1 MVFNNILGLFYMS
14 LLIVDVLK
22 ELRRCTAELKESND
36 KWEAKEQM
44 ALEQYNLEQGYE
56 PTTVLRPGND
66 AAAPAGSIKHT
77 QTSNR
82 GAKDE
87 L

>member
-1 MVFNNILGLFYMS
+1 MS
-14 LLIVDVLK
+14 LTLVDVVK
-22 ELRRCTAELKESND
+22 ELKRCTAELKESND

-56 PTTVLRPGND
+56 PTTTLRSSND
-66 AAAPAGSIKHT
+66 ATAPTGSIKHT

>member
-1 MVFNNILGLFYMS
+1 VVFNNILELFYMS

-56 PTTVLRPGND
+56 PTTILRPGND
-66 AAAPAGSIKHT
+66 GAAPAGSIKHT

>member
-1 MVFNNILGLFYMS
+1 MS

-22 ELRRCTAELKESND
+22 ELRRCTAELKKYND

-44 ALEQYNLEQGYE
+44 ALEQYNLENGYE
-56 PTTVLRPGND
+56 PTTVLRPEND
-66 AAAPAGSIKHT
+66 GAAPAGSIKHT

>member
-1 MVFNNILGLFYMS
+1 MS

-22 ELRRCTAELKESND
+22 ELKRCTAELKESND

-56 PTTVLRPGND
+56 PTTTLRSSND
-66 AAAPAGSIKHT
+66 GAAPAGSIKHT

>member
-1 MVFNNILGLFYMS
+1 VVFNNILWVFYMS

-22 ELRRCTAELKESND
+22 ELKRCTAELKESND

-56 PTTVLRPGND
+56 PTTTLRPDND
-66 AAAPAGSIKHT
+66 GAASTGSIKHT

>member
-1 MVFNNILGLFYMS
+1 VVFNNILWVFYMS

-22 ELRRCTAELKESND
+22 ELKRCTAELKESND

-44 ALEQYNLEQGYE
+44 ALEQYNLENGYE
-56 PTTVLRPGND
+56 STTTLRPGDDGTTPTRRTEHFKIN
-66 AAAPAGSIKHT
+66 
-77 QTSNR
+77 NR

>member
-44 ALEQYNLEQGYE
+44 ALEQYNLENGYE
-56 PTTVLRPGND
+56 PTTILRPSND
-66 AAAPAGSIKHT
+66 GAASTGGEDNGKE
-77 QTSNR
+77 
-82 GAKDE
+82 K

>member
-1 MVFNNILGLFYMS
+1 MVFNNILWVFYMS

-44 ALEQYNLEQGYE
+44 ALEQYNLENGYE
-56 PTTVLRPGND
+56 PTTILRPGAN
-66 AAAPAGSIKHT
+66 AAAPTTIT
-77 QTSNR
+77 TS
-82 GAKDE
+82 GEKDE
-87 L
+87 

>member
-1 MVFNNILGLFYMS
+1 VVFNNILWVFYMS
-14 LLIVDVLK
+14 LTLVDVLK

-56 PTTVLRPGND
+56 PTTILRSGND
-66 AAAPAGSIKHT
+66 ATAPAGSIKHT

>member
-1 MVFNNILGLFYMS
+1 MS
-14 LLIVDVLK
+14 LTLVDVVK

-56 PTTVLRPGND
+56 PTTILRSSND
-66 AAAPAGSIKHT
+66 GKTPT
-77 QTSNR
+77 R
-82 GAKDE
+82 GESKDE
-87 L
+87 CL

>member
-1 MVFNNILGLFYMS
+1 VVFNNILWVFYMS

-56 PTTVLRPGND
+56 PTTILRSSND
-66 AAAPAGSIKHT
+66 AATPTTIT
-77 QTSNR
+77 TS
-82 GAKDE
+82 GEKDE
-87 L
+87 

>member
-1 MVFNNILGLFYMS
+1 VVFYNILWVFYMS
-14 LLIVDVLK
+14 LTLVDVLK

-56 PTTVLRPGND
+56 PTTILRSGND
-66 AAAPAGSIKHT
+66 ATAPAGSIKHT
-77 QTSNR
+77 QSSNR

>member
-1 MVFNNILGLFYMS
+1 VVFNNILRIFYMS
-14 LLIVDVLK
+14 LTLVDVLK

-44 ALEQYNLEQGYE
+44 ALEQYNLENGYE
-56 PTTVLRPGND
+56 PTTTLRPGND
-66 AAAPAGSIKHT
+66 GATPARSIKYT

>member
-1 MVFNNILGLFYMS
+1 MVFNNILWVFYMS
-14 LLIVDVLK
+14 LTLVDVLK

-56 PTTVLRPGND
+56 PTTILRSGND
-66 AAAPAGSIKHT
+66 ATAPAGSIKHT

>member
-1 MVFNNILGLFYMS
+1 VVFNNILWVFYMS
-14 LLIVDVLK
+14 LTLVDVVK
-22 ELRRCTAELKESND
+22 ELKRCTAELKESND

-56 PTTVLRPGND
+56 PTTILRPGND
-66 AAAPAGSIKHT
+66 ATAPAGSIKHT
-77 QTSNR
+77 QTSNS

>member
-1 MVFNNILGLFYMS
+1 MVFNNILWVFYMS
-14 LLIVDVLK
+14 LTLVDVVK
-22 ELRRCTAELKESND
+22 ELKKCTAELKESND

-56 PTTVLRPGND
+56 PTTTLRSGND
-66 AAAPAGSIKHT
+66 GAAPAGSIKHT

>member
-22 ELRRCTAELKESND
+22 ELRRCTAELKKSND

-44 ALEQYNLEQGYE
+44 ALEQYNLENGYE
-56 PTTVLRPGND
+56 PTTTLRPGND
-66 AAAPAGSIKHT
+66 GATPAGSIKHT

>member
-1 MVFNNILGLFYMS
+1 VVFNNILWVFYMS
-14 LLIVDVLK
+14 LTLVDVLK

-44 ALEQYNLEQGYE
+44 ALEQYNLENGYE
-56 PTTVLRPGND
+56 PTTILRPGND
-66 AAAPAGSIKHT
+66 GTAPAGCIKHT
-77 QTSNR
+77 QTNNR